1 MRRAAGIGR
10 RRWRWPALFVAAV
23 LLAVT
28 VPALAQ
34 VPTPAGVTLAPAC
47 GPAVTPGGPAARYAI
62 RVDGQNFNPFAS
74 VLVSFDFA
82 AGGRPETFPAR
93 TNGFGRFSITI
104 NPLQRPP
111 GAFVVHVDDLR
122 QREAGATFT
131 VPCFDSSTTSSS
143 STSTP
148 VIDVTTTTSTTTAPP
163 PATAPPVLRLHP
175 AIGPPGFVTAAVG
188 SGFPAGAPVKLTW
201 TPGLT
206 AVNTVVVADAVGA
219 FRFPVLVFRR
229 DFLGPRQLRA
239 TPAGGVPFVPA
250 SAAFLVVPGNAQP
263 RDFRDRR

>member
-1 MRRAAGIGR
+1 MRRAAGIGG

-23 LLAVT
+23 VLAVT

-34 VPTPAGVTLAPAC
+34 VSTPARVTLAPVC

-62 RVDGQNFNPFAS
+62 QVDGENFNPFAS

-82 AGGRPETFPAR
+82 AGGRPETFSAR

-122 QREAGATFT
+122 QREANATFT
-131 VPCFDSSTTSSS
+131 VPCTETTTTSSS
-143 STSTP
+143 STTL
-148 VIDVTTTTSTTTAPP
+148 VIDVTTSTPTTTAPP
-163 PATAPPVLRLHP
+163 PAAAPPALRLDP
-175 AIGPPGFVTAAVG
+175 AIGPPGFVTFAVG
-188 SGFPAGAPVKLTW
+188 NSFPAGAPVKLTW
-201 TPGLT
+201 APGLT
-206 AVNTVVVADAVGA
+206 AVNTVVVAGA
-219 FRFPVLVFRR
+219 DGTFRFPVLLFRR

-239 TPAGGVPFVPA
+239 TPAGDVPFAPA